1 VVVGKHGH
9 HIVERNLLRRR
20 LRELVRMKMIPV
32 IGGMDIVLRSLPS
45 GYDATFVQLS
55 AEVDRIV
62 TKLSGESGSEPER
75 A

>member
-1 VVVGKHGH
+1 
-9 HIVERNLLRRR
+9 
-20 LRELVRMKMIPV
+20 MKMIPV

-55 AEVDRIV
+55 AEVDKIV
-62 TKLSGESGSEPER
+62 TKLSGESGREPER